1 MNHPEMSYKNFKT
14 CIQVLGIEEEEI
26 RGIPYGDRKNFITK
40 KYRSKAKSVH
50 PDRPKGSPEGNRM
63 KEVNTC
69 YSQLKELGRDLPR
82 RTNPSARSS
91 LMKGRS
97 GRSVHVRRPTSHPSN
112 PFGRG
117 KKEGDTPFVQR
128 NKGNSMAVR
137 MLQKAEEAQAIRRAA
152 MYSAASSGS
161 SSGPSSTSSGS
172 GPSST
177 SGSSSSRISLS
188 TKPRPNFHRF
198 RMGRTTTTTLPTP
211 NPMKKRKGPP
221 SSPPKQ
227 TRKQRTSYSS
237 SNKSPVVAA
246 AVVAAAKRREKEEK
260 EKKKG
265 GKTKKRR
272 KKRPFRK
279 RRTKRKRGKSPFRK
293 RRTKRKRRKT
303 RRKRK

>member
-227 TRKQRTSYSS
+227 TRKQRTSSS
-237 SNKSPVVAA
+237 SNKSPVVARA
-246 AVVAAAKRREKEEK
+246 SSAAAKRREKEEK

-279 RRTKRKRGKSPFRK
+279 RRTKRKR
-293 RRTKRKRRKT
+293 RKT